1 MMYNIVKYSAYF
13 LAVIFM
19 RVRVTG
25 RENVPKDGPVL
36 ICSNHISN
44 FDPPLLATHIRRKVH
59 FMAKSE
65 LFNKKILGFIMYF
78 VGAFPVRR
86 GVVDRKSLK
95 QGIQFLNE
103 GQVLCLFPEGTR
115 SKSGEI
121 GKGLTGAGFF
131 ALRSDAAVVPVAIS
145 GRYGLFRRVN
155 VVIGRPVPMQDLRT
169 NKAKAE
175 EATEVIMEEIKAV
188 HQQAKA
194 GSTRLP
200 SG

>member
-1 MMYNIVKYSAYF
+1 
-13 LAVIFM
+13 
-19 RVRVTG
+19 
-25 RENVPKDGPVL
+25 
-36 ICSNHISN
+36 
-44 FDPPLLATHIRRKVH
+44 
-59 FMAKSE
+59 
-65 LFNKKILGFIMYF
+65 
-78 VGAFPVRR
+78 
-86 GVVDRKSLK
+86 LK

-194 GSTRLP
+194 GNSRLP